1 MTDAPDV
8 ISSGSPEAM
17 HTRGGDNAHMQIT
30 RIELGERA
38 KATLF
43 ALSIAVNIICIW
55 IIFYSLQETKLKEYD
70 LASFKSDNWAPL
82 IARMDSLAG
91 QQQALEN
98 RIQVREECRR

>member
-38 KATLF
+38 KSWLF
-43 ALSIAVNIICIW
+43 AISVVVNILTAMAFFW
-55 IIFYSLQETKLKEYD
+55 FMQEKRVDEEYHIQTQAGLD
-70 LASFKSDNWAPL
+70 KAMAHIEQLEKSGPMT
-82 IARMDSLAG
+82 IVVK
-91 QQQALEN
+91 QEK
-98 RIQVREECRR
+98 